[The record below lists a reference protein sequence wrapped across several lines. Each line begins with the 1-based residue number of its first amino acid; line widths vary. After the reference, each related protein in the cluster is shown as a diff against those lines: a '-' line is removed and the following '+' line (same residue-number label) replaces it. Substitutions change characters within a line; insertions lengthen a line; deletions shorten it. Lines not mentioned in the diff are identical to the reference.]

1 MTEQDNAIDFI
12 QTSNKARKYENK
24 KKEKKT
30 ITSWA
35 INVKW
40 SDGTVENITDIPDDV
55 SSSIDDYLTE
65 IEEN

>member
-12 QTSNKARKYENK
+12 QTSNKARTYENK

-65 IEEN
+65 IEEK